1 MAAVAYLLLE
11 RAIKKKRRGVL
22 MRGLPNL
29 DLVEAVNAAG
39 AKIGVPLLII
49 TALAGIV
56 MGYREWGAAYQW
68 DPKNWVTFAI
78 IAIYGTQLAFSKDQT
93 AHRTTHERRKKV
105 SRRSLEPRRRRRTPH
120 GARGGPV
127 AS

>member
-1 MAAVAYLLLE
+1 MGVE
-11 RAIKKKRRGVL
+11 RG
-22 MRGLPNL
+22 L

-39 AKIGVPLLII
+39 AKIGVPLLLV

-78 IAIYGTQLAFSKDQT
+78 IAIYGTQLALRRFAGWTGRRSVVISVIGFAAILCGITVINLYFSKLHQ
-93 AHRTTHERRKKV
+93 V
-105 SRRSLEPRRRRRTPH
+105 L
-120 GARGGPV
+120 
-127 AS
+127 